1 MLAGEPF
8 YVSNFRQTDFFYDF
22 SPCIVG
28 MLWTVTDLD
37 TDTVT
42 TEFLSQWIKSK
53 GQWPWKTVNKTQ
65 WHTGE
70 VKPAQKDSNVKDKQ
84 TNEPELLRALCK
96 ARKEAR
102 YYITAAACVSRGL
115 PVKIKYNR

>member
-1 MLAGEPF
+1 
-8 YVSNFRQTDFFYDF
+8 
-22 SPCIVG
+22 

-53 GQWPWKTVNKTQ
+53 AQCPWKNVNKTQ
-65 WHTGE
+65 WHAGE
-70 VKPAQKDSNVKDKQ
+70 IKPTQKDGRDKQ

-115 PVKIKYNR
+115 PIKIKYN